1 MSTTT
6 ALPAPVAAYLRAKQ
20 EYDTDGLLAVLTED
34 AVVTDEGREYRGAEA
49 IRAWNEKASK
59 AVAATYTVEDVA
71 AVGERTVVAVRVA
84 GNFPGSPVTLY
95 FHIALRDGRVAA
107 LTVLG

>member
-1 MSTTT
+1 MSSTT
-6 ALPAPVAAYLRAKQ
+6 LPAPIAAYLKAKQ
-20 EYDTDGLLAVLTED
+20 HYDSDALVAALTED
-34 AVVTDEGREYRGAEA
+34 AVITDEGQEYQGAEA

-59 AVAATYTVEDVA
+59 ALGVTYAVEDAA

-95 FHIALRDGRVAA
+95 FYFTLRDDLVAA
-107 LTVLG
+107 LTVLA